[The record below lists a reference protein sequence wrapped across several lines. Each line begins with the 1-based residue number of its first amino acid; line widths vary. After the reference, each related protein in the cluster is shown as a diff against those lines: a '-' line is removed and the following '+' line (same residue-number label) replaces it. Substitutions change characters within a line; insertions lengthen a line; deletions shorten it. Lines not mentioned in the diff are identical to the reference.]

1 MVFAHSDRLL
11 SYDFVGC
18 MRDVYVNNIEL
29 DLNTAA
35 SKFEIT
41 NSCPRV
47 SECHQKSC
55 REGSTCIDKWFNTLC
70 QCTNDEYN
78 GPKCDKS
85 KSLDTYSI
93 ANKALVK
100 LLQLVFPCIM

>member
-1 MVFAHSDRLL
+1 MDVVFANPDHLS

-18 MRDVYVNNIEL
+18 MRDIYVNNIEL
-29 DLNTAA
+29 NVDTAE

-41 NSCPRV
+41 NNCPRV
-47 SECHQKSC
+47 SECRQNSC
-55 REGSTCIDKWFNTLC
+55 HEGSTCIDKWFNTLC

-85 KSLDTYSI
+85 K
-93 ANKALVK
+93 
-100 LLQLVFPCIM
+100 LL